1 MISNN
6 KKYDD
11 IFNYRNSGYFIN
23 TVKEAR
29 RFEEEYKKELVIF
42 EDFISE
48 KMNWM
53 NL

>member
-1 MISNN
+1 MSL
-6 KKYDD
+6 
-11 IFNYRNSGYFIN
+11 
-23 TVKEAR
+23 VLLQ
-29 RFEEEYKKELVIF
+29 KELVIF